1 MPAPDN
7 LPTDDTLHAAVT
19 GARSV
24 TAHEAADFLHITP
37 ATLRTWEQQFGFP
50 APVRSEHPDPNY
62 LVTELLV
69 LQDALSEA
77 LSITSAIH
85 AARQRIAHAL

>member
-37 ATLRTWEQQFGFP
+37 ATLRTWEQQLGSLP
-50 APVRSEHPDPNY
+50 R
-62 LVTELLV
+62 
-69 LQDALSEA
+69 
-77 LSITSAIH
+77 
-85 AARQRIAHAL
+85 